1 MGHFCLLLGFSEQVP
16 ESIGL
21 RILGVM
27 YRGKEEEVGGH
38 LISRERGEFHSVL
51 GWY

>member
-1 MGHFCLLLGFSEQVP
+1 MGHFCLLFGFSEQVP

-21 RILGVM
+21 SILGGM
-27 YRGKEEEVGGH
+27 HRGKEEEVGDHFIRG
-38 LISRERGEFHSVL
+38 ERGEFYSVL